1 MVPVATLDI
10 DETKEVIRVLLIEDD
25 EDDYM
30 LTKALVSAKE
40 NKAIELDWV
49 ENYEQA
55 LASIEAGEHDVYLID
70 YRLGPYTGIELIQE
84 AFRMGCRAPMILLT
98 GQDDLTVDRSA
109 LELGAADYLVKGRI
123 DAQLLGRS
131 IRYAL
136 RQASVLAEV
145 AQKENKYRSLFERS
159 IDAIF
164 VATDE
169 LRFQDANPSVERVL
183 GYNRED
189 LRLLNPARLF
199 ADLNHLR
206 KLRFT
211 VREHGQ
217 IKDFET
223 TLIHRDGRKRICQIS
238 VWAVEDFI
246 GRPEWYQGIVRD
258 VTDQK
263 RAQQD
268 LILAEK
274 LSMTGKIARSIAHE
288 VRNPLTNLSLALE
301 QLKDEL
307 ESDNEYITMFT
318 DIIGRNVDRIGQL
331 ITEML
336 NSSKPRELDRKKQ
349 DFNAIVKETLQL
361 ISDRIKLKR
370 MRLDV
375 QYATA
380 DCFALLD
387 RDQVKTAL
395 LNILVNAV
403 EAMEEGK
410 GVLAV
415 RTNCTDDNRVYVEV
429 VDNGEGI
436 SETDRQRLFDPFFTG
451 KSGGMGLGLTATQ
464 NIINSHKGSI
474 EVESHVGIGTTFR
487 LYFPKKLDS

>member
-1 MVPVATLDI
+1 MMPAVATLDVPPKKK
-10 DETKEVIRVLLIEDD
+10 TIRVLLIEDD

-30 LTKALVSAKE
+30 LTKALVSARE
-40 NKAIELDWV
+40 NANIKLDWV
-49 ENYEQA
+49 ESYEQA
-55 LASIEAGEHDVYLID
+55 LITIESDPHDVYLVD
-70 YRLGPYTGIELIQE
+70 YRLGHYTGIDLIQE
-84 AFRMGCRAPMILLT
+84 AFRIGCRAPMILLT
-98 GQDDLTVDRSA
+98 GQDDLTVDQSA

-164 VATDE
+164 VANNE
-169 LRFQDANPSVERVL
+169 LRFQDANPSVERLL
-183 GYNRED
+183 GYSRDD
-189 LRLLNPARLF
+189 LRKLNPARLF
-199 ADLNHLR
+199 SELNHLR
-206 KLRFT
+206 ELRFN

-223 TLIHRDGRKRICQIS
+223 TLITCNGRKRICLIS
-238 VWAVEDFI
+238 VWAVEDI
-246 GRPEWYQGIVRD
+246 AGRPEWYQGIVRD
-258 VTDQK
+258 ITDQK

-274 LSMTGKIARSIAHE
+274 LTMTGKIARSIAHE

-307 ESDNEYITMFT
+307 ATDDEYVKMFT

-336 NSSKPRELDRKKQ
+336 NSSKPRELDRKRQ
-349 DFNAIVKETLQL
+349 DFNGVVKATLLL
-361 ISDRIKLKR
+361 ITDRIKLKR
-370 MRLDV
+370 MRLETSFS
-375 QYATA
+375 QE
-380 DCFALLD
+380 DCQTLIDF
-387 RDQVKTAL
+387 DQVKIAL

-410 GVLAV
+410 GVLSV
-415 RTNCTDDNRVYVEV
+415 RTNCVEDGRVYVEV
-429 VDNGEGI
+429 ADNGGGI
-436 SETDRQRLFDPFFTG
+436 SDADRQRLFDPFFTG

-474 EVESHVGIGTTFR
+474 EVESEVGQGTIFR
-487 LYFPKKLDS
+487 LYFPK